1 MDRRDFLQ
9 KAGLAGFAVIAGSS
23 VLGGF
28 TIPTAKASSRIAAGG
43 IREVPLRLEDTPEL
57 KEIGGMYNLEVEDID
72 KNLLIG
78 RIGEE
83 EFIAVDIKCTHKGCK
98 VSLKMHED
106 PEKPKDDE
114 KPFLGCPCHGSTYD
128 LNGAVTGG
136 PSKKPLMKYETSFKD
151 GEVLVKIP
159 LEEETK

>member
-1 MDRRDFLQ
+1 MDRREFLE

-23 VLGGF
+23 VLGSL
-28 TIPTAKASSRIAAGG
+28 TIPSAKASSRIAAGG
-43 IREVPLRLEDTPEL
+43 IREIPLRLEDTPEL
-57 KEIGGMYNLEVEDID
+57 KEIGGMYNLEIEDID
-72 KNLLIG
+72 KNLLVG
-78 RIGEE
+78 RIGED

-114 KPFLGCPCHGSTYD
+114 TPFLGCPCHGSTYD

-136 PSKKPLMKYETSFKD
+136 PSKKPLIKYETSFKD
-151 GEVLVKIP
+151 GELIVKIP
-159 LEEETK
+159 LEEEVK

>member
-1 MDRRDFLQ
+1 MDRREFLE
-9 KAGLAGFAVIAGSS
+9 KAGLAGFAVIAGST
-23 VLGGF
+23 VLGGL

-43 IREVPLRLEDTPEL
+43 MREVPLRLEDTPEL
-57 KEIGGMYNLEVEDID
+57 KEIGGMYNLEIEDID

-128 LNGAVTGG
+128 LNGNVTGG
-136 PSKKPLMKYETSFKD
+136 PSKKPLMKYATSFKD

>member
-1 MDRRDFLQ
+1 MDRREFLE
-9 KAGLAGFAVIAGSS
+9 KAGLAGFAVIAGST
-23 VLGGF
+23 VLGGL

-57 KEIGGMYNLEVEDID
+57 KEIGGMYNLEIEDID

-114 KPFLGCPCHGSTYD
+114 IPFLGCPCHGSTYD
-128 LNGAVTGG
+128 LNGTVTGG

-159 LEEETK
+159 LEE